1 MRLFSS
7 ARGARLSL
15 RAACLIAPWLALQ
28 PLHGVAA
35 PASATSAAGT
45 AVALP
50 PELAAA
56 WQSTGLPLSSL
67 SLWVQDVQSEAPR
80 LVVAGEQPRRMASVM
95 KLMTTGVALR
105 TLGAAYQW
113 NTPVAL
119 AGTLDAQGVLHG
131 DLHLKA
137 SGDPS
142 LDGMRLREAL
152 QGWRDAGLREIRG
165 DVVVDRSLW
174 RLPPHD
180 PAAFDGAPW
189 KPYNAGPEPWLLAH
203 GAITLRW
210 RVAPMEERATGQ
222 LAALVS
228 VYPPLSG
235 MDVDNQVRL
244 LPKVPC
250 GEWREG
256 ITPQITDKLDGSR
269 TLVLRGTYPQAC
281 GAQTWPLRWPARDGM
296 EHSARVF
303 KAAWG
308 ALGGQ
313 LTGTV
318 REGAWPG
325 GPGTAPWAT
334 MSSPSLAEVI
344 RDINKYSNNV
354 MARQLF
360 LTLGSSMGPSLIPA
374 VPPDAGTL
382 AQARAVVGQQVRQ
395 ATRLGNGLGPCEA
408 PEALVLDN
416 GAGLSRTEGTSAH
429 CMARWV
435 QVMWQDAR
443 MPEWVSSLPLAGQ
456 DGTARRMTA
465 AVGQAHL
472 KTGSLDDVVAMAGIV
487 QTPGGQRQILVAVVN
502 HPKAEQAR
510 PALQALLQWVNRS
523 PETAALAIAP

>member
-7 ARGARLSL
+7 VRGARLSL
-15 RAACLIAPWLALQ
+15 RAACLITPWLALQ
-28 PLHGVAA
+28 PLLAA
-35 PASATSAAGT
+35 TSPASNQPQ
-45 AVALP
+45 ALP

-56 WQSTGLPLSSL
+56 WQATGLPLSSL
-67 SLWVQDVQSEAPR
+67 SLWVQDVQSDTPR
-80 LVVAGEQPRRMASVM
+80 LVVAGEQMRRMASVM

-105 TLGAAYQW
+105 TLGPAFQW
-113 NTPVAL
+113 HTPVAL
-119 AGTLDAQGVLHG
+119 GGPLDAQGVLHG
-131 DLHLKA
+131 HLHLKA

-142 LDGMRLREAL
+142 LDAMRLREAL
-152 QGWRDAGLREIRG
+152 QAWRDAGLREIRG

-174 RLPPHD
+174 RLPAHD
-180 PAAFDGAPW
+180 AAAFDGAPW

-210 RVAPMEERATGQ
+210 RVAPLEERASGP

-235 MDVDNQVRL
+235 LEVDNQVRL

-256 ITPQITDKLDGSR
+256 VTPQVVDKPDGSR

-281 GAQTWPLRWPARDGM
+281 GSLAWPLRWPARDGM

-303 KAAWG
+303 QAAWG

-318 REGAWPG
+318 REGAWPSG
-325 GPGTAPWAT
+325 APHGQGIAPPPWAT
-334 MSSPSLAEVI
+334 VSSPSLAEVI
-344 RDINKYSNNV
+344 RDINKFSNNV

-360 LTLGSSMGPSLIPA
+360 LTLGANLGPSLAPD
-374 VPPDAGTL
+374 VPPEAGSL
-382 AQARAVVGQQVRQ
+382 AQARAVVGQQVRL
-395 ATRLGNGLGPCEA
+395 ATRQGNGPGPCEA

-443 MPEWVSSLPLAGQ
+443 MPEWVSSLPVAGH

-465 AVGQAHL
+465 ALGQAHL
-472 KTGSLDDVVAMAGIV
+472 KTGSLDDVVAMAGLV
-487 QTPGGQRQILVAVVN
+487 QTPAGHRQILVAVVN

-510 PALQALLQWVNRS
+510 PALQALLQWVNRGA
-523 PETAALAIAP
+523 EAP